1 MKRFIS
7 IVLSLVIF
15 IGVFASI
22 PFAAGAVISGDYQY
36 GFIGS
41 QGIEIEKYSGR
52 GGTVVIPASIDGYP
66 VISIGDNAFFMSGCT
81 NVNIP
86 NTVTSIGDS
95 AFERSQLT
103 EVTIPDSVQSI
114 GWSAF
119 SSCPLRKVT
128 IGNKVKTIENY
139 AFEYC
144 TSLQEV
150 TIGKNVKTID
160 VCAFYN
166 CTGLTTVKIPDNVT
180 EICNS
185 AFCNC
190 IGLSSLT
197 FGKKVKYIE
206 AKAFKNCNYLKNVTI
221 PKSVKEL
228 YSNAFLDCKELSN
241 IYYEGTNHE
250 WEKILDYNVYFD
262 NNYNYKYENA
272 KVHFLKKVKLSKC
285 KVLPIAKQHY
295 TGKKIKPYITIKDRN
310 FYMSDAT
317 DFKISYKK
325 NKNIGKATVIIK
337 GKGCY
342 TGTIKK
348 TFRIVKGIN
357 PMKVSW
363 KSFLTAYS
371 YKNSTFKNTIKVKNV
386 QGKVR
391 YKKTLGSSKK
401 INVDSKTGIITVNS
415 GLKEGYIYYIGIKIT
430 ASGNKKYNSK
440 SKNIII
446 EVWVPDNY

>member
-7 IVLSLVIF
+7 IVLSLAIF
-15 IGVFASI
+15 IGVFAST
-22 PFAAGAVISGDYQY
+22 PFTAGAVTSGDYQY

-41 QGIEIEKYSGR
+41 RGIEIEEYSGR

-95 AFERSQLT
+95 AFERSSLT
-103 EVTIPDSVQSI
+103 EVSIPDSVTSI

-119 SSCPLRKVT
+119 SQCPLRKVT
-128 IGNKVKTIENY
+128 IGNKVKTIDTL
-139 AFEYC
+139 AFSYC

-150 TIGKNVKTID
+150 TIGKNVKTIGSA
-160 VCAFYN
+160 AFEG
-166 CTGLTTVKIPDNVT
+166 CTGLTKVTIPDNVT
-180 EICNS
+180 EIGTS
-185 AFCNC
+185 AFCDC
-190 IGLSSLT
+190 IGLSSFT
-197 FGKKVKYIE
+197 FGKKVKYIDE
-206 AKAFKNCNYLKNVTI
+206 KAFQNCNYLKKVTI

-228 YSNAFLDCKELSN
+228 YSNAFLDCKRLSN

-250 WEKILDYNVYFD
+250 WEKILGYNGYID
-262 NNYNYKYENA
+262 KNYKFGKA

-310 FYMSDAT
+310 FYMSSAT
-317 DFKISYKK
+317 DFKLSYKQ

-363 KSFLTAYS
+363 KSFLTVNS
-371 YKNSTFKNTIKVKNV
+371 HKNSTFKNAIKVKNV

-391 YKKTLGSSKK
+391 YKKTSGSSKK

-415 GLKEGYIYYIGIKIT
+415 GLKEGYFYYIGVKIT

-440 SKNIII
+440 SENIII
-446 EVWVPDNY
+446 EFWVPDNY